1 MATVKQ
7 EDIEAVKEWL
17 SCEVRLDRYADK
29 LESNGFTSLELC
41 CTLNENALDKMGI
54 VLPYHRRRFLT
65 YAEKLRE
72 KLGLGLIN
80 GEDGVT
86 PSAGL
91 TSHGLETGNEQ
102 QGPLINF
109 VNEDTIVRSSLSSD
123 DLISEHVH
131 PPMLPPKKKGSVKL
145 PPPIPPRA
153 DLSEE
158 IEASDQR
165 STGENILTRDPEQV
179 SLPEKSSVQQQQCYQ
194 QGQELQQPEIPPKKI
209 PPPVKPPR
217 RITAKKQSPEN
228 AAEDI
233 SKSDVH
239 TSTIS
244 GSHANNAAM
253 VNPSEEGYALIQFN
267 STSVTPQL
275 PKPEEDS
282 NEITSDEEVNKE
294 KIIPPVEPKRPAPIV
309 PERAPPVRPT
319 PKPRSRVKSE
329 DAKLVTD
336 LLTKNA
342 TGNVSNGD
350 FPDYPINTIE
360 KRTKSFSTPGNR
372 RIDSS
377 EEKPSTMPRSAT
389 IKRPAPPVPGSRQ
402 TGSVFGREQAVESK
416 GENEHQQQHGKLAYI
431 LILKTEILFY
441 SNLNHFGNLW

>member
-7 EDIEAVKEWL
+7 DVEAVKEWL

-41 CTLNENALDKMGI
+41 CTLDENALDKMEI
-54 VLPYHRRRFLT
+54 VLPYHRKRFLM
-65 YAEKLRE
+65 YAQKLRE
-72 KLGLGLIN
+72 KLGLGLTN

-86 PSAGL
+86 PSVGL
-91 TSHGLETGNEQ
+91 TIHGPETGNEQ

-109 VNEDTIVRSSLSSD
+109 DSEAPIIRSSLSSD
-123 DLISEHVH
+123 DLISEDVNA
-131 PPMLPPKKKGSVKL
+131 PMLPPKKKGSESVKL

-158 IEASDQR
+158 VETSEQR
-165 STGENILTRDPEQV
+165 SRSEDILTQDPKQV
-179 SLPEKSSVQQQQCYQ
+179 SLPEKSSVQQQQCHK

-217 RITAKKQSPEN
+217 RITAKKQSPEI
-228 AAEDI
+228 AVEDI
-233 SKSDVH
+233 SNTDVH
-239 TSTIS
+239 TCAIS
-244 GSHANNAAM
+244 GSHANNAAV
-253 VNPSEEGYALIQFN
+253 VNPSEEGDALIQFN
-267 STSVTPQL
+267 STPDIPQL

-282 NEITSDEEVNKE
+282 YEITSGEEVSKE
-294 KIIPPVEPKRPAPIV
+294 KKIMPPVEPIRPAPKA
-309 PERAPPVRPT
+309 PERAPSSRPT

-329 DAKLVTD
+329 DNKLVTD
-336 LLTKNA
+336 LLTKSA
-342 TGNVSNGD
+342 TENTSKGD
-350 FPDYPINTIE
+350 FSDHPNNTI
-360 KRTKSFSTPGNR
+360 RTKSFSTPGNR

-377 EEKPSTMPRSAT
+377 EKKPLTMPRSGT
-389 IKRPAPPVPGSRQ
+389 TKRPAPPVPTSRQ
-402 TGSVFGREQAVESK
+402 TGSVFEREPAAQTK

-441 SNLNHFGNLW
+441 SNFIQFRNLW

>member
-7 EDIEAVKEWL
+7 DTEAVKEWL

-41 CTLNENALDKMGI
+41 SNLNENALDKMEI
-54 VLPYHRRRFLT
+54 VLPYHRKRFLM

-72 KLGLGLIN
+72 KLGLGLTN
-80 GEDGVT
+80 GEDGIT

-91 TSHGLETGNEQ
+91 TSHGPETGNEQ

-109 VNEDTIVRSSLSSD
+109 DSEAPIIRSSLSSD
-123 DLISEHVH
+123 DIISEDVSL
-131 PPMLPPKKKGSVKL
+131 PMLPPKKKGSVKL

-158 IEASDQR
+158 VEASDQR
-165 STGENILTRDPEQV
+165 SRGEDILMQDLKQV
-179 SLPEKSSVQQQQCYQ
+179 SLPEMSSVQQQQQCYQ
-194 QGQELQQPEIPPKKI
+194 QDQQLQLPEIPPKKA

-217 RITAKKQSPEN
+217 RTTAKKQSHEN

-233 SKSDVH
+233 SKTDVH
-239 TSTIS
+239 TSAN
-244 GSHANNAAM
+244 GSHANNAAT
-253 VNPSEEGYALIQFN
+253 VNPPEEGDALIQFN
-267 STSVTPQL
+267 SISAIPQL
-275 PKPEEDS
+275 PKPEDD
-282 NEITSDEEVNKE
+282 NNKITSSKEVDKE
-294 KIIPPVEPKRPAPIV
+294 QIMPQVEPKRPAPKA
-309 PERAPPVRPT
+309 PERAPSKPT

-329 DAKLVTD
+329 DNKLVVD
-336 LLTKNA
+336 LVTKSA
-342 TGNVSNGD
+342 TGNVSKGD
-350 FPDYPINTIE
+350 SDPPNNTIE

-377 EEKPSTMPRSAT
+377 EGKPLTMPRSAST
-389 IKRPAPPVPGSRQ
+389 KRPAPPVAASRQ
-402 TGSVFGREQAVESK
+402 TGSVFGREPVVQSK
-416 GENEHQQQHGKLAYI
+416 GENEHQEQHGKLAYI

-441 SNLNHFGNLW
+441 SNFI